1 MIKKTLHPKISYQKP
16 TRDNNKNICSTCLS
30 FFCHVSTIE
39 KRTLHNICIEVNF
52 NFFLL
57 ATHWWS
63 FCCEMHQILQ
73 TRNNILRTFQLFRYW
88 RSFFD
93 QLSNCTKSYL
103 FASVMHHSLRVFE
116 HFLSPK
122 LEKVSRISVEFQAVL
137 AILAVRRL
145 QNYITIWLGATKNC
159 VVTIKPERK

>member
-16 TRDNNKNICSTCLS
+16 TRDNNKKYVCSTCLS

-88 RSFFD
+88 RSFFWSIIKLHKVLPFCLCHASFSPCLWAFPVSKARKSKSD
-93 QLSNCTKSYL
+93 QC
-103 FASVMHHSLRVFE
+103 
-116 HFLSPK
+116 
-122 LEKVSRISVEFQAVL
+122 RISG
-137 AILAVRRL
+137 RPCHPRCKT
-145 QNYITIWLGATKNC
+145 ITKLHHNMAGCN
-159 VVTIKPERK
+159 